1 METTERPTARRR
13 RLAGIGC
20 SAATAA
26 VLLTLFYRFKR
37 TEDGSLA
44 LAVWVIAQLPPL
56 AYVLV
61 AAIVLAPV
69 AWFARRGS

>member
-26 VLLTLFYRFKR
+26 VLLT
-37 TEDGSLA
+37 LA